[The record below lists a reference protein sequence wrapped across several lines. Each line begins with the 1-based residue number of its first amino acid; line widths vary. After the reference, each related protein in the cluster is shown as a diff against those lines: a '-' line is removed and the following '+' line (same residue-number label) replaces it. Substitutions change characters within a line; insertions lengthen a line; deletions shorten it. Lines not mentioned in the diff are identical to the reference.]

1 MIYSQNQQNTSFQSK
16 HFFCKLTPYLK
27 KLVFLTSFLS
37 FPVVH
42 AGEIEEGFR
51 VLKKANMK
59 RPLSFLRQMRHRKSG
74 SSIPSWTGSLERLG
88 RSGKSAYVA
97 SLWFEK
103 SASQNHI
110 PAQYELGILYS
121 KERHNFGRDLEKSH
135 YWMEL
140 AAKNGD
146 PNAQYETGK
155 WYEKKYLR
163 TDIELG
169 KAIKWYRLA
178 AGNGQSD
185 AQGKLGRFP

>member
-1 MIYSQNQQNTSFQSK
+1 M
-16 HFFCKLTPYLK
+16 TPYLK
-27 KLVFLTSFLS
+27 KLVFLTSFLI

-42 AGEIEEGFR
+42 AGEIEDGIQSFEKGEYEKAI
-51 VLKKANMK
+51 VLFASNEAQEN
-59 RPLSFLRQMRHRKSG
+59 PEVQY
-74 SSIPSWTGSLERLG
+74 RLG
-88 RSGKSAYVA
+88 LAHLNGWGEVEKSAYVA

-146 PNAQYETGK
+146 PNAQYETVK
-155 WYEKKYLR
+155 WYEKKIPANRY
-163 TDIELG
+163 
-169 KAIKWYRLA
+169 
-178 AGNGQSD
+178 
-185 AQGKLGRFP
+185 